1 MTFSTAAT
9 ALIGLAIATGFA
21 SCSTASSPPP
31 TSTSVTAQTT
41 PNPASLLVPE
51 SIPELSA
58 VEVTPLVE
66 GLEHPWSLAW
76 LPNGDLLITE
86 RPGRLRLVRQ
96 GKLEPT
102 AIAGL
107 PADLF
112 AQGQGGLL
120 DIAVD
125 PQFEQNRWVYF
136 SYAAGTE
143 AVNRVQVARGKLNG
157 LRLENV
163 EVIFTVRPDKSS
175 AQHFGSRLAWLPDR
189 TLLIAIGDGGNPPV
203 ELNGRLIRHQAQMP
217 ESGLGKIH
225 RINRDG
231 SIPADNPFRNQPK
244 AQASLWSL
252 GHRNIQGLAVDPQT
266 GTVWSTEHGSR
277 GGDELN
283 QIKAGENYGWPEVTF
298 SQEYWGAEITP
309 LRTQSGMIDP
319 HLVWTP
325 AIAPSGITVY
335 RGTKVP
341 DWQGKIFAGGLVGR
355 DIRVIQLSPEGQAT
369 NVSRIPIGAR
379 VRDVRQGPSGDLYV
393 LTDESSGKLIRVRS
407 TTASTQ
413 S

>member
-9 ALIGLAIATGFA
+9 ALIGLAIATGCA
-21 SCSTASSPPP
+21 SCSSASLPPTASAPVKTAAKP
-31 TSTSVTAQTT
+31 TA
-41 PNPASLLVPE
+41 LLVPE
-51 SIPELSA
+51 SVPELTT

-203 ELNGRLIRHQAQMP
+203 ELNSRLIRHQAQMP

-252 GHRNIQGLAVDPQT
+252 GHRNIQGLAVDPKT

-309 LRTQSGMIDP
+309 LRTQAGMIDP

>member
-1 MTFSTAAT
+1 MKVSTAAT
-9 ALIGLAIATGFA
+9 TLIGLAIATGFA
-21 SCSTASSPPP
+21 SCSTASSPPT
-31 TSTSVTAQTT
+31 TSTPVAAQTT
-41 PNPASLLVPE
+41 PDPASLLVPA
-51 SIPELSA
+51 SVPALTT

-107 PADLF
+107 PSDLWV
-112 AQGQGGLL
+112 QGQGGLL
-120 DIAVD
+120 DVAVD
-125 PQFEQNRWVYF
+125 PQFAQNRWVYF
-136 SYAAGTE
+136 SYAAGSE
-143 AVNRVQVARGKLNG
+143 AANRVQVARGRLNG
-157 LRLENV
+157 LQLEEV
-163 EVIFTVRPDKSS
+163 EVIFAVRPDKSS

-189 TLLIAIGDGGNPPV
+189 TLLVAIGDGGNPPV

-225 RINRDG
+225 RINADG
-231 SIPADNPFRNQPK
+231 SIPADNPFRNQSN
-244 AQASLWSL
+244 AQASLWSI
-252 GHRNIQGLAVDPQT
+252 GHRNIQGLTVDSQT
-266 GTVWSTEHGSR
+266 GAIWSTEHGSR

-298 SQEYWGAEITP
+298 SQEYWGAEISSR
-309 LRTQSGMIDP
+309 RTQPGMIDP

-325 AIAPSGITVY
+325 AIAPSGMAVY
-335 RGTKVP
+335 RGAQVP
-341 DWQGKIFAGGLVGR
+341 DWQGKIFAGGLVSR
-355 DIRVIQLSPEGQAT
+355 DIRVIQVSPEGRAT

-393 LTDESSGKLIRVRS
+393 LTDESSGKLLRVRS
-407 TTASTQ
+407 TSSAAQ
-413 S
+413 R